1 MTFHL
6 KSVALAAAI
15 ALVGITSVAPPASA
29 QSIEIQYRDGDRF
42 DRRYDDRRDMRRD
55 RNDRYERRGPPPRF
69 RDDRRD
75 RRYDR
80 GPRLS
85 RHDRA
90 CLATYRSYDPRSNLY
105 RDRNGRL
112 RQCRL

>member
-1 MTFHL
+1 MIFNL
-6 KSVALAAAI
+6 KPLAIAAAI
-15 ALVGITSVAPPASA
+15 ALTGVTSLALPAKA
-29 QSIEIQYRDGDRF
+29 QSIEVQYRDGDRF
-42 DRRYDDRRDMRRD
+42 DRRYDDRREMRR
-55 RNDRYERRGPPPRF
+55 DRYERRGPPRF

-75 RRYDR
+75 RRDYR

-85 RHDRA
+85 RRDRA

>member
-1 MTFHL
+1 MTINL
-6 KSVALAAAI
+6 KQLAMAAAM
-15 ALVGITSVAPPASA
+15 ALVGATAFAAPSSA
-29 QSIEIQYRDGDRF
+29 GSIEVQYRDGDRYE
-42 DRRYDDRRDMRRD
+42 RRSDDRRDMRQD

-69 RDDRRD
+69 SDDRRD
-75 RRYDR
+75 RRDDR
-80 GPRLS
+80 RLRLS